1 MDTVGW
7 ILLTLLIGLIGG
19 LISYRLKLPAG
30 AMLGA
35 MLFVIVFN
43 LISDHAYLPRDSRTV
58 LQIFSGVLL
67 GSRIEKKDL
76 QTLKTIVRPSLVL
89 IVSMVILNLI
99 FGFAMHRIGGLD
111 LATSLFATAPG
122 GMTDMA
128 LIADELGA
136 SMIQVS
142 SLQLLRLLVI
152 FATLPAIFLRLTR
165 RRRQPIRT
173 GQANLQNL
181 AAPADKTPAVQDQ
194 AYPFQWRNLVLT
206 ILVATGGGLLLWM
219 MKINAGAMIGSMLAV
234 SLFNIRTGKATSPRL
249 LRFAVQCAAGAFVGQ
264 TVNRDSLA
272 ILSQLL
278 IPMVIMVAA
287 VFIFTAITAFSMYRL
302 TRLDPITCLIA
313 SAPGGLQE
321 MSLLAEDLNA
331 DPAKVVVLQTVRLMS
346 VIILFPTILTAVS
359 QLGV

>member
-1 MDTVGW
+1 MNTVGW
-7 ILLTLLIGLIGG
+7 ILITLLIGLAGG
-19 LISYRLKLPAG
+19 SISYRLKLPAG

-35 MLFVIVFN
+35 MLFVIIFN
-43 LISDHAYLPRDSRTV
+43 LISGQAYIPRDSRTV

-67 GSRIEKKDL
+67 GSRIQKNDL
-76 QTLKTIVRPSLVL
+76 LTLKTIIKPSLVL
-89 IVSMVILNLI
+89 IGSMVILNLV

-111 LATSLFATAPG
+111 LPTSLFATAPG

-165 RRRQPIRT
+165 RRRSPGRA
-173 GQANLQNL
+173 GQTALQNL
-181 AAPADKTPAVQDQ
+181 AEPADGQPIVQEPV
-194 AYPFQWRNLVLT
+194 YPFHWQNFVLT
-206 ILVATGGGLLLWM
+206 LVAAAGGGLLLWALN
-219 MKINAGAMIGSMLAV
+219 INAGAMIGSMIAV
-234 SLFNIRTGKATSPRL
+234 SIFNILSGKATSPRI

-264 TVNRDSLA
+264 TVNRNSLS

-278 IPMVIMVAA
+278 IPMMIMVAA
-287 VFIFTAITAFSMYRL
+287 VFIFTAITAFCMYRL

-359 QLGV
+359 QLAG